1 MLWVFLS
8 KGEGLANGDSQLAEI
23 ASKLFVVSQ
32 IDSPGSDVVSGNR
45 GSKVVLELVLMACG
59 VAVLDSHFFFLV
71 IAASPDESC
80 VLNSSCSSQTNG
92 FFHKFVLQAK

>member
-45 GSKVVLELVLMACG
+45 GSKVVLELVLVACG
-59 VAVLDSHFFFLV
+59 VAVLDSHFFF
-71 IAASPDESC
+71 
-80 VLNSSCSSQTNG
+80 
-92 FFHKFVLQAK
+92 FFFL

>member
-1 MLWVFLS
+1 M
-8 KGEGLANGDSQLAEI
+8 AEI

-32 IDSPGSDVVSGNR
+32 IDSPGSDVVSGNK
-45 GSKVVLELVLMACG
+45 GSKVVLELVLVACG
-59 VAVLDSHFFFLV
+59 VAVLDSHFFFV

-80 VLNSSCSSQTNG
+80 VLISSCSLQTNG